1 LIVLVIDT
9 SAVIAVAFKEP
20 DMLVMAKRLGDTIEP
35 IMLPASCYLEA
46 VIVLRS
52 AAMEREWLD
61 AFIGKW
67 RITIA
72 PITETVTRRAAD
84 AFERFGRGSGHPA
97 RLNFGDCLSYAVA
110 VELDAA
116 LLFKGADFAHTDVK
130 RAL

>member
-20 DMLVMAKRLGDTIEP
+20 DMLVMAKRLSDTFEP